1 MKCPICGS
9 EIEIAEEMD
18 YEELISRDSSLEA
31 FLFDKPRWK
40 EVYHITTRCA
50 KCRKAMW
57 LNFHKPSFPD
67 MDKMRELAKELFA
80 EKMKESE
87 EDNGTDQEE

>member
-1 MKCPICGS
+1 MVACPICGS

-18 YEELISRDSSLEA
+18 YEEWISRDNGLQS
-31 FLFDKPRWK
+31 FLFDKPPK
-40 EVYHITTRCA
+40 DVYHITTRCA

-57 LNFHKPSFPD
+57 LNFHKPAFPD
-67 MDKMRELAKELFA
+67 MDAMRELAKELFA

-87 EDNGTDQEE
+87 EDNGTDTQE

>member
-1 MKCPICGS
+1 MVKCPICGS

-18 YEELISRDSSLEA
+18 YGDYISRNPTLDA
-31 FLFDKPRWK
+31 FLFDKPKYR
-40 EVYHITTRCA
+40 EVYHITARCA

-67 MDKMRELAKELFA
+67 IDKMRELAKELFA

-87 EDNGTDQEE
+87 EDNGAD

>member
-1 MKCPICGS
+1 MKCPKCGS

-18 YEELISRDSSLEA
+18 YEDYISRNPALDA
-31 FLFDKPRWK
+31 FMFDKPKYR

-67 MDKMRELAKELFA
+67 MDAMRKLAKELFA

-87 EDNGTDQEE
+87 EDNGAD